1 MHFILRRIDLKSAAR
16 FDESHNAKIVDHG
29 DQTFGRLGRANGLG
43 AMAAIPLLAGASALS
58 HLLEGWTGSYA
69 TGFLVQIGL
78 LFTGGLLLSLVT
90 FPKHESEPA

>member
-1 MHFILRRIDLKSAAR
+1 
-16 FDESHNAKIVDHG
+16 
-29 DQTFGRLGRANGLG
+29 
-43 AMAAIPLLAGASALS
+43 MAAIPLLAGASALS